1 MLHDLGN
8 IFTRLPLKRTWH
20 QVCRKSMDFLLV
32 AGGWGGRETKTLT
45 CRLCPQALLR
55 SGDRLRMDP
64 PCTNTTAASTYLNN
78 PYVRK
83 ALHIPE
89 QLPHWDMC
97 K

>member
-1 MLHDLGN
+1 MIWATSSLASRSSGCGIRCASKRTGCFLAGVGQGGEDPDLG
-8 IFTRLPLKRTWH
+8 P
-20 QVCRKSMDFLLV
+20 
-32 AGGWGGRETKTLT
+32 
-45 CRLCPQALLR
+45 CPQALLR

-89 QLPHWDMC
+89 QLPRWDMC